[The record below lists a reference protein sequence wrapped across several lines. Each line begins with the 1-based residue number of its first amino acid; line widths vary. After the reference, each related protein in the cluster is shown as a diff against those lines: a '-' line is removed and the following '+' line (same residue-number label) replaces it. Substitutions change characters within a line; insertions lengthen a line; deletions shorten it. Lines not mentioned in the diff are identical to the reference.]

1 MKEKRKDIPSP
12 MIKTIIQVFREH
24 FNKKNKDENINVT
37 EQLEEL
43 KIALENVVQEDT
55 KKAKTWNKK
64 SETLKVSLKQKEK
77 LEKLANGR
85 CVALHLK
92 QRAKIILELTQTA
105 NVSYVSDILGASRPT
120 VTLWR
125 NRWLENEAE
134 LKRIERTEPWSLK
147 RTMITIL
154 NDSSRSGRKPLFD
167 MVQIA
172 HIIFLSLQTPES
184 LGLPISQWTPFA
196 LSETAKELK
205 IVAKISARQVG
216 RYLEQMDIN
225 VHQYKGWLNSKD
237 KIKDPEEFEKRTQ
250 KVCEVYKKSR
260 ELENQG
266 IHVISTDEKTG
277 IQALEHKHPA
287 KLVKPGEVEKCEHE
301 YIRHGTTVLIASRN
315 VATGEIVMP
324 MLNDTRTEKDFVQH
338 ISDVVGVLPEDKYI
352 FIMDQLNTHQSEA
365 MVRYVAKEC
374 GIKDYLGEKD
384 KSGILKNMKSRQ
396 EFLENEEHR
405 IRIIYTPKH
414 CSWLNQVE
422 MWFSILGR
430 MLLNK
435 RASFKSLEVLK
446 TKIKEF
452 IEYYNANLAKPF
464 KWTYAGKLLQQ

>member
-1 MKEKRKDIPSP
+1 ML
-12 MIKTIIQVFREH
+12 KTIIQALREH
-24 FNKKNKDENINVT
+24 FNKKNKDENINVI
-37 EQLEEL
+37 EQLEDL
-43 KIALENVVQEDT
+43 KIALENVIQEGT
-55 KKAKTWNKK
+55 KEEAKTWNKK
-64 SETLKVSLKQKEK
+64 SETLKVTLKQKEK
-77 LEKLANGR
+77 LEKLASGR
-85 CVALHLK
+85 CVAIHLK

-105 NVSYVSDILGASRPT
+105 NVSYVSDIVCASRPT

-134 LKRIERTEPWSLK
+134 LKRIEKTEPWNLK
-147 RTMITIL
+147 RSMTSLL
-154 NDSSRSGRKPLFD
+154 NDSCRSGRKPLFD

-184 LGLPISQWTPFA
+184 LGVPVSQWTPFVLA
-196 LSETAKELK
+196 EKAKELK
-205 IVAKISARQVG
+205 IVDKISARQVG
-216 RYLEQMDIN
+216 RYLEQMDIS

-237 KIKDPEEFEKRTQ
+237 KIKDPEEFERRTQ
-250 KVCEVYKKSR
+250 KVCEVYKKSE
-260 ELENQG
+260 ELENKA
-266 IHVISTDEKTG
+266 IHVMSTDEKTG
-277 IQALEHKHPA
+277 IQALEHKYPT
-287 KLVKPGEVEKCEHE
+287 KLAKPGEVEKCEHE
-301 YIRHGTTVLIASRN
+301 YIRHGTTALIASRN

-338 ISDVVGVLPEDKYI
+338 ISDVVGVLPEDGYI

-365 MVRYVAKEC
+365 LVRYVVKEC
-374 GIKDYLGEKD
+374 GIEDDLGEKD
-384 KSGILKNMKSRQ
+384 KFGILKNMKSRQ

-435 RASFKSLEVLK
+435 RASFKSLEILK
-446 TKIKEF
+446 SKINEF
-452 IEYYNANLAKPF
+452 IKYYNANLAKPF